1 MDEVK
6 QGERVK
12 KSLYDRLN
20 DLLNKDKS
28 QQSQIDTMSQI
39 VHRAQSQIKG

>member
-20 DLLNKDKS
+20 DRLNKDKS
-28 QQSQIDTMSQI
+28 HQSQIDTMNQI
-39 VHRAQSQIKG
+39 VYSVQSQIKG